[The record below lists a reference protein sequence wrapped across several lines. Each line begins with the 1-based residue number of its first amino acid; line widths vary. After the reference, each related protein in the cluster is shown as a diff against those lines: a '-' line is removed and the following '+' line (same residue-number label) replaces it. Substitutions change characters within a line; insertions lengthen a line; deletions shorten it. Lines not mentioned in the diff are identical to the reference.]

1 MNGLNDLVK
10 ISNLVGNNINY
21 IQGGGGNTSIKLNH
35 YDMAIKSSGSKLK
48 EMTLE
53 NGICNVNFQDINV
66 YLGEL
71 PDNDDLFSKRMSSF
85 ANKNQKPSIETGFHS
100 MLGNFVIH
108 THSVFV
114 NTLLCATEGKE
125 MIENLFPESIWI
137 DYATPG
143 LGITKL
149 LQSQLEQ
156 NPPNL
161 ESGLTIFLQNHG
173 VIISGQS
180 GDSAYTLHEEVNN
193 KVRYEFNL
201 PKFNIGDESNYFTEE
216 TLFPDQAVF
225 DQNSNNSSAHENLL
239 AARYI
244 VDAIRSIGLTPNFLE
259 KDEVNKLRN
268 LESEKF
274 RVNIDGNNQT

>member
-1 MNGLNDLVK
+1 MNM
-10 ISNLVGNNINY
+10 NY
-21 IQGGGGNTSIKLNH
+21 IL
-35 YDMAIKSSGSKLK
+35 Y
-48 EMTLE
+48 
-53 NGICNVNFQDINV
+53 
-66 YLGEL
+66 
-71 PDNDDLFSKRMSSF
+71 
-85 ANKNQKPSIETGFHS
+85 NKNQKPSIETGFHS

-125 MIENLFPESIWI
+125 IIENLFPESIWI

-149 LQSQLEQ
+149 LQAQLEQ
-156 NPPNL
+156 SPPNL

-193 KVRYEFNL
+193 KVKYEFNL
-201 PKFNIGDESNYFTEE
+201 PKFNIGEESKYFTEE

-244 VDAIRSIGLTPNFLE
+244 FDAIRSIGLTPNFLE

-274 RVNIDGNNQT
+274 RVKIDGNNQT